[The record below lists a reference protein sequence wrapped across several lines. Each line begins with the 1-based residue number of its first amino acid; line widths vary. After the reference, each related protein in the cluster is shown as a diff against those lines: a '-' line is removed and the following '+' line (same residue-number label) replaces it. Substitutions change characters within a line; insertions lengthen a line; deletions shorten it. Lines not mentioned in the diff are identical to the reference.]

1 MDVRI
6 DRLVKRIRETGNP
19 SALGLDTKIDY
30 LPEALAR
37 AHAGN
42 GNVGAAEA
50 IYAFNSALLES
61 LSDIVPCV
69 KVQAAYYEA
78 LGTDGAECFKRTV
91 ERAKTLGY
99 VVIADAK
106 RGDIG
111 STAEAY
117 SAAYLRDD
125 SPFPADFLTVNPYF
139 GTDGM
144 SPFIADCAA
153 SGKGIFALAKT
164 SNPSGREFQDVILRD
179 GRPMYELVAE
189 KIAEWGKGLIGE
201 EGFSSVGAVVG
212 ATYPEQGAALRRKMP
227 RTFFLLPGYGAQ
239 GASAEHLAA
248 CFDERGEGAVVAA
261 SRSIICAHKKR
272 GTDDFVGAARDEAVR
287 MRDEIANAL
296 RRV

>member
-1 MDVRI
+1 MGVRI
-6 DRLVKRIRETGNP
+6 DRLIGRIRETGNP

-30 LPEALAR
+30 VPETLAR
-37 AHAGN
+37 IHAGN
-42 GNVGAAEA
+42 AEA
-50 IYAFNSALLES
+50 IYAFNSALLEA

-69 KVQAAYYEA
+69 KVQAAYYEM
-78 LGTDGAECFKRTV
+78 LGTEGMECFRRTI
-91 ERAKTLGY
+91 ERAKALGY
-99 VVIADAK
+99 AVIADAK

-117 SAAYLRDD
+117 SAAYLRND
-125 SPFPADFLTVNPYF
+125 SPFPTDFLTVNPYF

-164 SNPSGREFQDVILRD
+164 SNPSGREFQDVISRD
-179 GRPMYELVAE
+179 GRPMYEIVAE
-189 KIAEWGKGLIGE
+189 KIVEWGKELIGE
-201 EGFSSVGAVVG
+201 EGFSSLGAVVG

-248 CFDERGEGAVVAA
+248 CFDGHREGAVIAA
-261 SRSIICAHKKR
+261 SRSIICAHKKL
-272 GTDDFVGAARDEAVR
+272 GTDDFVGAAREEAIR
-287 MRDEIANAL
+287 MREEIANAL
-296 RRV
+296 TRRA

>member
-1 MDVRI
+1 MRI
-6 DRLVKRIRETGNP
+6 DRLIRRIRETGNP
-19 SALGLDTKIDY
+19 SALGLDTKIEY
-30 LPEALAR
+30 VPEAMIIDYVDEDAR
-37 AHAGN
+37 TI
-42 GNVGAAEA
+42 GAVCT
-50 IYAFNSALLES
+50 FNFALLEA
-61 LSDIVPCV
+61 LSDIIPCV

-78 LGTDGAECFKRTV
+78 LGTAGTECFISTV
-91 ERAKTLGY
+91 ERAKALGY

-164 SNPSGREFQDVILRD
+164 SNPSGKEFQDVILRD

-189 KIAEWGKGLIGE
+189 KLVEWGEGLIGE

-212 ATYPEQGAALRRKMP
+212 APYPEQGAALRRKMP

-239 GASAEHLAA
+239 GASAEHLAQ
-248 CFDERGEGAVVAA
+248 CFDERGEGAVIAA
-261 SRSIICAHKKR
+261 SRSIICAHKKL
-272 GTDDFVGAARDEAVR
+272 GTDDFVGAAREEAIR
-287 MRDEIANAL
+287 MREEIANVL
-296 RRV
+296 RRA

>member
-1 MDVRI
+1 MRI
-6 DRLVKRIRETGNP
+6 DRLIGRIRETENP

-30 LPEALAR
+30 VPDALAR
-37 AHAGN
+37 AHT
-42 GNVGAAEA
+42 GAAEA
-50 IYAFNSALLES
+50 IYAFNSALLKA
-61 LSDIVPCV
+61 LSDIIPCV
-69 KVQAAYYEA
+69 KIQVAYYEA
-78 LGTDGAECFKRTV
+78 LGTAGMECFKRTV
-91 ERAKTLGY
+91 ERAQALGY

-139 GTDGM
+139 GTDGV
-144 SPFIADCAA
+144 SPFIADCAV

-164 SNPSGREFQDVILRD
+164 SNPSGKEFQDVILRD
-179 GRPMYELVAE
+179 GRPMHELVAE
-189 KIAEWGKGLIGE
+189 KIAEWGEYLIGK

-212 ATYPEQGAALRRKMP
+212 ATYPTQGAALRRKMP
-227 RTFFLLPGYGAQ
+227 RAFFLLPGYGAQ

-261 SRSIICAHKKR
+261 SRSIICAHIRR
-272 GTDDFVGAARDEAVR
+272 GADDFVSAAREEAIR
-287 MRDEIANAL
+287 MREEIRNAL

>member
-1 MDVRI
+1 MRI
-6 DRLVKRIRETGNP
+6 DRLIRRIRETGNP
-19 SALGLDTKIDY
+19 SALGLDTKISY
-30 LPEALAR
+30 VPEALAR
-37 AHAGN
+37 AHTEPAD
-42 GNVGAAEA
+42 A
-50 IYAFNSALLES
+50 IYAFNAALLEA
-61 LSDIVPCV
+61 LSDIIPCV

-78 LGTDGAECFKRTV
+78 LGTAGVECFRRTI
-91 ERAKTLGY
+91 ERAKALGCA
-99 VVIADAK
+99 VIADAK

-125 SPFPADFLTVNPYF
+125 APFPADFLTVNPYF

-164 SNPSGREFQDVILRD
+164 SNPSGTEFQDVILHD

-189 KIAEWGKGLIGE
+189 KIAEWGEGLIGQ

-212 ATYPEQGAALRRKMP
+212 ATYPRQGAALRRKMP

-261 SRSIICAHKKR
+261 SRSMICAHIKR
-272 GTDDFVGAARDEAVR
+272 GTDDFAGAAREEAIR
-287 MRDEIANAL
+287 MREEIRNAL
-296 RRV
+296 RPA

>member
-1 MDVRI
+1 MGVRI
-6 DRLVKRIRETGNP
+6 DNLVRRIRETGNP

-30 LPEALAR
+30 VPETLAR
-37 AHAGN
+37 SHAGN
-42 GNVGAAEA
+42 AEA
-50 IYAFNSALLES
+50 IYAFNSALLEA

-78 LGTDGAECFKRTV
+78 QGTEGMECFKRTI
-91 ERAKTLGY
+91 ERAKALGY
-99 VVIADAK
+99 AVIADAK

-117 SAAYLRDD
+117 SAAYLRDG

-164 SNPSGREFQDVILRD
+164 SNPSGKEFQDVISRD
-179 GRPMYELVAE
+179 GRAMYEIVAE
-189 KIAEWGKGLIGE
+189 KIAKWGEGLIGE
-201 EGFSSVGAVVG
+201 EGYSSVGAVVG

-239 GASAEHLAA
+239 GASAEHLAP
-248 CFDERGEGAVVAA
+248 CFNERGEGALVAA
-261 SRSIICAHKKR
+261 SRSIICAHRKR
-272 GTDDFVGAARDEAVR
+272 GTNDFVEAAREETIR
-287 MRDEIANAL
+287 MREEIANTL
-296 RRV
+296 RRA

>member
-1 MDVRI
+1 MRI
-6 DRLVKRIRETGNP
+6 DRLIGKIRETGNP

-30 LPEALAR
+30 VPEALAHTYTGT
-37 AHAGN
+37 AD
-42 GNVGAAEA
+42 A
-50 IYAFNSALLES
+50 IYAFNSALLEA
-61 LSDIVPCV
+61 LPDIVPCV

-78 LGTDGAECFKRTV
+78 LGTAGMECFRRTI
-91 ERAKTLGY
+91 ERAKMLGY
-99 VVIADAK
+99 AVIADAK

-111 STAEAY
+111 STADAY
-117 SAAYLRDD
+117 AAAYLRDD

-144 SPFIADCAA
+144 SPFIADCAV

-164 SNPSGREFQDVILRD
+164 SNPSGKEFQDVVLRD

-189 KIAEWGKGLIGE
+189 KIAEWGEGLIGE
-201 EGFSSVGAVVG
+201 EGYSSVGAVVG

-227 RTFFLLPGYGAQ
+227 RTFFLIPGYGAQ

-248 CFDERGEGAVVAA
+248 CFDDRGEGAVVAA

-272 GTDDFVGAARDEAVR
+272 GTDDFVGAAREEAIR
-287 MRDEIANAL
+287 MREEIRVVL
-296 RRV
+296 RRA